1 MTTLV
6 KRTRADERGAALVL
20 AIAFMVVIGAI
31 AMATLSLITSGLNNR
46 RTLDDVRDREYGA
59 DAAIEYAIAHVR
71 TKDSPTGGPGIESCS
86 AGLPASYSIG
96 GANYH
101 VDCQNALA
109 STLDGFVQRNVI
121 FIACKGTSTCTTSNE
136 IIRAQVNFQAIGGGA
151 APVVVTRT
159 WVQSWSVRS

>member
-1 MTTLV
+1 
-6 KRTRADERGAALVL
+6 
-20 AIAFMVVIGAI
+20 
-31 AMATLSLITSGLNNR
+31 MATLALITSGLNNR

-71 TKDSPTGGPGIESCS
+71 TKTTPTGGPGVEDCA
-86 AGLPASYSIG
+86 AGLPASYTID

-109 STLDGFVQRNVI
+109 STLDGFMQRNVI
-121 FIACKGTSTCTTSNE
+121 FIACKGTSACAGKPE

-151 APVVVTRT
+151 SPVVVTRT
-159 WVQSWSVRS
+159 WVQSWSVAT